1 MEYLE
6 EVVSVR
12 ALPSAQAVMDGL
24 DRGHAQLWA
33 NKVVASPPHMR
44 FNLDRVVHDF
54 ITGVYIFHF
63 AHFFPQI
70 FIYTPVLVKTRIT
83 VHYEQCC
90 RLMAN
95 YDVPKLRLVWPAVRR
110 VMLSVSTRS

>member
-1 MEYLE
+1 MDRIYFHDTYKYNNLCLLCSNAEMEYLE

-44 FNLDRVVHDF
+44 FNLGRVVHDF
-54 ITGVYIFHF
+54 ITRVYIFHF
-63 AHFFPQI
+63 AHFSSSS
-70 FIYTPVLVKTRIT
+70 FIPLF
-83 VHYEQCC
+83 
-90 RLMAN
+90 
-95 YDVPKLRLVWPAVRR
+95 
-110 VMLSVSTRS
+110 